1 MRIDSISN
9 NSFQGKLI
17 LSPYLS
23 EKEMKFAKEILNYKL
38 DGISNKQLLS
48 KKKFDMSIRSY
59 NYYKTEADAITLNSY
74 INYIIQE
81 GFCNGDKNRNYNP
94 IEIKMSNTAE
104 EGAKILRDH
113 FADTEKL
120 IAERYPTHYYGIWE
134 GFKQKMRVL
143 FGKV

>member
-81 GFCNGDKNRNYNP
+81 GFCKGDKNRNYNP